1 MKLAFGPY
9 QLQQSLEG
17 LLVSASESSVGSLEQ
32 ATLVLEKG
40 TINNESS
47 DLTSIPHK
55 SIVHYFLH
63 ELKTPKYDE
72 LIFWGIKSIPS
83 WMWPRVWFLSTHPM
97 LVSICIIEIVIEVG
111 IRKERKTKK
120 RPGLA
125 RI

>member
-1 MKLAFGPY
+1 MMLAFGPY

-17 LLVSASESSVGSLEQ
+17 LLVSACESSVGSLEQ

-72 LIFWGIKSIPS
+72 LIF
-83 WMWPRVWFLSTHPM
+83 
-97 LVSICIIEIVIEVG
+97 
-111 IRKERKTKK
+111 
-120 RPGLA
+120 
-125 RI
+125 